1 MTLNPQ
7 EMDMPRKKFTPE
19 QIITKLRLIEVLTG
33 QGHSVAHA
41 VREAGISVAEC
52 LKKGRIE

>member
-52 LKKGRIE
+52 LKRGA